1 MDLFAYKF
9 PMIYET
15 IIVKF
20 IIGQCTNPRTVIAFY
35 HTNGFMWV
43 RWDPHVNE
51 LGELGFLPILH

>member
-1 MDLFAYKF
+1 LVTFQGRYWRKYGGLSQLLRNY
-9 PMIYET
+9 I
-15 IIVKF
+15 
-20 IIGQCTNPRTVIAFY
+20 NPRTVIAFY